1 MNREVELKLELAP
14 DAADAFGR
22 LDWFP
27 ADSDVATLRSIYF
40 DTAQR
45 DLAGRGISLRIRRA
59 NGQRVQTVK
68 ADGEGGAGLFAR
80 AEWEMPVADDAPV
93 LDARTPIAELLG
105 QGVHGI
111 QPVFHAE
118 VERRRWIVRQDDAL
132 IELVLDR
139 GQVSA
144 GDRQAAICEVEL
156 ELKSGSPGALFLLA
170 RRIDAEMPVRP
181 GVLTK
186 AERGYRLRDRL
197 AAFVKAEPV
206 ALDPSM
212 RAEEALSRIAGSCL
226 RHYRL
231 NEALLLDHY
240 DPGALHQARVAIR
253 RLRSALS
260 LFRPMLAPA
269 DVERFQGELKWLAA
283 MLGEARNLDVLAER
297 VETEELRERWDAVR
311 GEVHGRVQEW
321 LRSAR
326 VRMLLIDLV
335 EWLTLG
341 AGLGGGKA
349 LAMRDEPAADFAARR
364 LRRLRRR
371 IAKEGRG
378 LAGLSD
384 EARHEVRK
392 DAKKLR
398 YASEFFAGLFEGR
411 KARRRR
417 GKFIAALEQVQS
429 ELGALNDL
437 VAAPGLLAHYGLGG
451 EEARLRPKRKRKR
464 KLLGAAARAHEDLL
478 EAPRFWR

>member
-1 MNREVELKLELAP
+1 MKREVELKLELAP

-22 LDWFP
+22 LDWLP

-45 DLAGRGISLRIRRA
+45 DLAGRGISLRIRRS

-118 VERRRWIVRQDDAL
+118 VERRRWIVRQDNAL

-139 GQVSA
+139 GHVSA

-240 DPGALHQARVAIR
+240 DSRALHQARVAIR

-341 AGLGGGKA
+341 AGHGGGKVQ
-349 LAMRDEPAADFAARR
+349 AMRDEPAADFAARR

-398 YASEFFAGLFEGR
+398 YASEFFAGLFEGG

-451 EEARLRPKRKRKR
+451 EEARLRPKRKRK
-464 KLLGAAARAHEDLL
+464 LLGAAARAHEDLL

>member
-22 LDWFP
+22 LDWLP

-45 DLAGRGISLRIRRA
+45 DLAGRGISLRIRRS

-212 RAEEALSRIAGSCL
+212 RAEEALSRIAGTCL

-240 DPGALHQARVAIR
+240 DSRALHQARVAIR

-341 AGLGGGKA
+341 AGHGGGKVQ
-349 LAMRDEPAADFAARR
+349 AMRDEPAADFAARR

-437 VAAPGLLAHYGLGG
+437 VAAPGLLAHYGLGR
-451 EEARLRPKRKRKR
+451 EEARLRPKRKR

>member
-1 MNREVELKLELAP
+1 MKREVELKLELAP

-22 LDWFP
+22 LDWLP

-45 DLAGRGISLRIRRA
+45 DLAGRGISLRIRRS

-139 GQVSA
+139 GHVSA

-240 DPGALHQARVAIR
+240 DSRALHQARVAIR

-341 AGLGGGKA
+341 AGHGGGKVQ
-349 LAMRDEPAADFAARR
+349 AMRDEPAADFAARR

-451 EEARLRPKRKRKR
+451 EEARLRPKRKRK
-464 KLLGAAARAHEDLL
+464 LLGAAARAHEDLL